1 MRLTEAF
8 LRLIEGVVEGVIILG
23 IAAIAA
29 LVLAA

>member
-1 MRLTEAF
+1 MRLTEVL